1 MRRYLWV
8 KDAAEA
14 IWLLAENATQSRIY
28 HIGHEDKFSNLEIAE
43 KIGNYLGLKDYI
55 SFEKDRLINDTIYP
69 ADSLDM
75 WRDFQWQP
83 TRNLDDFL
91 PETIEWYREH
101 LEHFR
106 HRIWTRDTR

>member
-1 MRRYLWV
+1 MKIINQV
-8 KDAAEA
+8 NKEGCSFKKIID
-14 IWLLAENATQSRIY
+14 N
-28 HIGHEDKFSNLEIAE
+28 IAE
-43 KIGNYLGLKDYI
+43 KIGAYLGLNDYI
-55 SFEKDRLINDTIYP
+55 SFEKDRLVNDTIYP

-75 WRDFQWQP
+75 LRDFHWQP

-106 HRIWTRDTR
+106 HRI